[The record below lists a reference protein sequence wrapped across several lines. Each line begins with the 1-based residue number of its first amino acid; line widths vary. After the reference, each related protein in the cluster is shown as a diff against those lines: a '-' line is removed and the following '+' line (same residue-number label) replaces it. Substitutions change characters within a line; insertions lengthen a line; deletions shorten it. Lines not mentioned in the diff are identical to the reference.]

1 MSSLRA
7 FVQSQVVQ
15 IRGTDTRRN
24 CKHAKIKDLKRFL
37 QVFFAPNNTP
47 PVSSLYIGPR
57 NCKKQ
62 VKACSLPTPVGWV
75 NRAAYYLGSVLLVI
89 QKSAYLKR
97 DSRRKSYLKLKVL
110 RFLLRKMP
118 TICHQRTIKLI
129 SLLIFAL
136 LSSLCIYPYL
146 QMSLERAQ
154 STRGP
159 D

>member
-89 QKSAYLKR
+89 QKSAYLKTR
-97 DSRRKSYLKLKVL
+97 LKKKILPKAQSSEISAQKNAHNL
-110 RFLLRKMP
+110 SP
-118 TICHQRTIKLI
+118 THYQAD
-129 SLLIFAL
+129 IFAYFCVAVFAL
-136 LSSLCIYPYL
+136 YLSLFTNV
-146 QMSLERAQ
+146 A
-154 STRGP
+154 
-159 D
+159 